1 MEPIIINIATTEP
14 YDKRVYRFLVI
25 GIVFLIAGFS
35 GFNTYYFFKNRS
47 LRMAYEE
54 KIKRFDQMG
63 RGNLSSASG
72 IKSPVD
78 DGEKARI
85 EKEIAFINTLMFQDG
100 FPWPQIL
107 DQIERSMPDG
117 LLLQRIASGPD
128 LKSLLLEGDAKH
140 SGSVAAFMEGLKKQK
155 SYWEADLLSL
165 NVDSPEKDQDEAQS
179 PIKFQISLTLNGKE
193 IVSTEEKGR
202 R

>member
-54 KIKRFDQMG
+54 KIKRFDQME
-63 RGNLSSASG
+63 RGDLSSASG
-72 IKSPVD
+72 IKGPVD
-78 DGEKARI
+78 DGKKARI

-107 DQIERSMPDG
+107 DQIERSMPEG

-140 SGSVAAFMEGLKKQK
+140 SGSVAEFMEGLKKQK
-155 SYWEADLLSL
+155 SYWEADLFSL

-193 IVSTEEKGR
+193 IVSTEEKR
-202 R
+202 RR